1 MIFELRM
8 AWREMRPAIKKLVF
22 MVSAIALGVGAL
34 TGIKGF
40 SLALNQS
47 MLRSAREL
55 IASDFA
61 VRMSSTPS
69 EEELNTVESM
79 EQRGAQVTRT
89 TETMSM
95 ASPADTSKP
104 ILCSVKAVDPGKYP
118 FYGTVQLDPSIPL
131 SQALTDDSAVVAE
144 DFLIRTGISQSDDIQ
159 IGDSR
164 FHIAAILKEE
174 PDRLA
179 SGIELGPRI
188 LITRTGLE
196 RAGLI
201 QFGSRASESFL
212 FKLPTQGLSL
222 REATGV
228 IQRGFRQRARIVD
241 FRNPNPSITRGLEHM
256 TNYLSLIG
264 LLALLVGGLGVATT
278 IHAYLQQK
286 LDSIAIIKCL
296 GGRAFQIMR
305 IYLMQG
311 VLLGILGSL
320 IGVVLGY
327 VVQLFFP
334 QLLVGLLNIPTQ
346 LEIAPSAA
354 VQGFLIG
361 LLTTMLF
368 LLPPLLAIGQVRP
381 ARVFLREMPE
391 TRYSIF
397 NRLRSN
403 ALPLVLSIVLLT
415 GVGLLASWLAESF
428 VRGFVFIGGLAG
440 AILVLALGAKLLLI
454 GLKRIPRPSSLAIR
468 HGLSNLHRPGN
479 HVTSILVAMGIG
491 VAFVLAVYFIQTSL
505 LAQIVQSAPAD
516 FPNLFLMG
524 ITERDREPLASFLQE
539 QRGTV
544 DSSSLIPMVSAR
556 LERVNGKTMEQ
567 IERESPNRHHYHGEY
582 SLTWIQDLPSDTKLV
597 EGQWWKPPFSEKLL
611 SVTEEAA
618 REMQIGI
625 GSVLQFNCSG
635 VTISGK
641 VTSIRSV
648 EFVRPGSSNQFV
660 FSPGSLD
667 NLPTSYIGALRVPQ
681 SQVSRVQGELF
692 SRFPSVTSID
702 VGQILNRVQN
712 LLDRI
717 AAIIRFVA
725 FFAILSGIVIMASS
739 IASTR
744 FQRIREAVLL
754 KTLGATR
761 AQVARIQA
769 AEFLIIGLVAGLIGG
784 LLAAAA
790 AHYMLGNLL
799 DTEFRFRWIPFL
811 AGTLATAIVAM
822 ITGWIANR
830 GVLNSKPLEILR
842 EN

>member
-1 MIFELRM
+1 
-8 AWREMRPAIKKLVF
+8 MRCARQLKKLVF

-95 ASPADTSKP
+95 ASPAGASKP

-159 IGDSR
+159 VGDSR

-222 REATGV
+222 REATGM

-241 FRNPNPSITRGLEHM
+241 FRNPNPSITRGLERM

-296 GGRAFQIMR
+296 GGRAFQILR
-305 IYLMQG
+305 IYLIQG

-368 LLPPLLAIGQVRP
+368 LLPPLLAIGKVRP

-391 TRYSIF
+391 TRYNIF

-403 ALPLVLSIVLLT
+403 ALPLVLLLVLLT

-505 LAQIVQSAPAD
+505 LAQIVQSAPTD
-516 FPNLFLMG
+516 FPNLFLDG
-524 ITERDREPLASFLQE
+524 HYGKGQ
-539 QRGTV
+539 GT
-544 DSSSLIPMVSAR
+544 SSV
-556 LERVNGKTMEQ
+556 
-567 IERESPNRHHYHGEY
+567 
-582 SLTWIQDLPSDTKLV
+582 
-597 EGQWWKPPFSEKLL
+597 FS
-611 SVTEEAA
+611 SRAA
-618 REMQIGI
+618 RHRGFQFFDTHGI
-625 GSVLQFNCSG
+625 CQ
-635 VTISGK
+635 
-641 VTSIRSV
+641 
-648 EFVRPGSSNQFV
+648 
-660 FSPGSLD
+660 
-667 NLPTSYIGALRVPQ
+667 
-681 SQVSRVQGELF
+681 
-692 SRFPSVTSID
+692 
-702 VGQILNRVQN
+702 
-712 LLDRI
+712 
-717 AAIIRFVA
+717 
-725 FFAILSGIVIMASS
+725 
-739 IASTR
+739 
-744 FQRIREAVLL
+744 
-754 KTLGATR
+754 
-761 AQVARIQA
+761 
-769 AEFLIIGLVAGLIGG
+769 
-784 LLAAAA
+784 
-790 AHYMLGNLL
+790 
-799 DTEFRFRWIPFL
+799 
-811 AGTLATAIVAM
+811 AGTSEWQDKGADRA
-822 ITGWIANR
+822 
-830 GVLNSKPLEILR
+830 
-842 EN
+842 

>member
-8 AWREMRPAIKKLVF
+8 AWREMRPSIKKLVF
-22 MVSAIALGVGAL
+22 MVSAIAVGVGAL

-61 VRMSSTPS
+61 VRTSRTPS
-69 EEELNTVESM
+69 EQELSTLESI
-79 EQRGAQVTRT
+79 ERRGAQMTRI

-95 ASPADTSKP
+95 ASPAATSKP
-104 ILCSVKAVDPGKYP
+104 ILCSVKAVDPNMYP
-118 FYGTVQLDPSIPL
+118 FYGTVLLDPAIPL
-131 SQALTDDSAVVAE
+131 RQALTDDSAVVAE
-144 DFLIRTGISQSDDIQ
+144 DFLIRTGITREDDIQ
-159 IGDSR
+159 IGDSQ
-164 FHIAAILKEE
+164 FHIAAVLKEE

-188 LITRTGLE
+188 LITLAGLE

-212 FKLPTQGLSL
+212 FKLPAQGLSL
-222 REATGV
+222 REATGIV
-228 IQRGFRQRARIVD
+228 RSGFSQRARIVD
-241 FRNPNPSITRGLEHM
+241 FRNPNPSITHGLEHM

-278 IHAYLQQK
+278 IHTYLQQK

-296 GGRAFQIMR
+296 GGRARQIMR
-305 IYLMQG
+305 IYLIQG
-311 VLLGILGSL
+311 VLLGVLGSL
-320 IGVVLGY
+320 IGVCLGY
-327 VVQLFFP
+327 VVQRLFP

-354 VQGFLIG
+354 IQGFLIG
-361 LLTTMLF
+361 LVTTMLF
-368 LLPPLLAIGQVRP
+368 LLPPLLAIGKVRP

-391 TRYSIF
+391 TRY
-397 NRLRSN
+397 NVLKRLRQDP
-403 ALPLVLSIVLLT
+403 LPLLLSIVLLI
-415 GVGLLASWLAESF
+415 GAGLLASWLAESI

-440 AILVLALGAKLLLI
+440 AILVLSLGAKLLLV
-454 GLKRIPRPSSLAIR
+454 GLKHIPRPSSLAVR
-468 HGLSNLHRPGN
+468 HGLANLYRPGN

-491 VAFVLAVYFIQTSL
+491 VAFILTVYFIQTSL
-505 LAQIVQSAPAD
+505 LAQIVRSAPTD

-524 ITERDREPLASFLQE
+524 ITERDKDPLSSFLQE

-544 DSSSLIPMVSAR
+544 DSNSLIPMVSAR
-556 LERVNGKTMEQ
+556 LEKLDGKTMDQ
-567 IERESPNRHHYHGEY
+567 ISRESPDRRFYRGEY
-582 SLTWIQDLPSDTKLV
+582 SLTWTPDVPQNTEII
-597 EGQWWKPPFSEKLL
+597 EGQWWKPPYNENLI

-618 REMQIGI
+618 RRMQIGL

-635 VTISGK
+635 VSVSGR
-641 VTSIRSV
+641 VSSIRNV
-648 EFVRPGSSNQFV
+648 EFARPGSSNQFV
-660 FSPGSLD
+660 FSPGALD
-667 NLPTSYIGALRVPQ
+667 NLPASYIGALHVPQ
-681 SQVSRVQGELF
+681 SQVSHIQSELF

-702 VGQILNRVQN
+702 VGQVLNRVQN
-712 LLDRI
+712 LLDKI
-717 AAIIRFVA
+717 AGIIRFVA
-725 FFAILSGIVIMASS
+725 FFAILSGIIIMASS

-744 FQRIREAVLL
+744 YQRIREAVLL

-761 AQVARIQA
+761 IQVARIQA

-790 AHYMLGNLL
+790 ARYLLGNLL
-799 DTEFRFRWIPFL
+799 DTEFEFRWIPFMV
-811 AGTLATAIVAM
+811 GTAATAAIA
-822 ITGWIANR
+822 IATGWIASR